1 MDLSNNEIEKVKCA
15 LISIKNQYTDI
26 LSGGSRSNEIFS
38 NYIKQIEEIEN
49 QKRIE
54 IQKTYEDG
62 LKFAYNELDQAKR
75 AIEADAEAQK
85 KEADMKIEKSLL
97 FKKEKLFEEF
107 KAYVNLIDKSSL
119 EICKNNTDD
128 VPSST
133 FASYEVSN
141 EPSFNEEFIL
151 NAPTPDSTKYTVNN
165 NKLLY
170 GDNVLS
176 KCSLVLS
183 SEDEID
189 VSVNGVSRNKVEVV
203 LEGSGV
209 GAFITMECLKYEF
222 CKLR

>member
-151 NAPTPDSTKYTVNN
+151 NTPTPDSTKYTVNN

>member
-15 LISIKNQYTDI
+15 LISIKNQYADI